1 MANSCS
7 PMECLLSLMILHH
20 SVPLS
25 VSLVYTPSDAYQES
39 ILRPFRSFSDVAIFH
54 FTVPAQTSRAAW
66 QFVAFMDDK
75 NCPAE
80 PVQIYLR
87 HGSYPVIALDNS
99 SFPSHVHLPD
109 PSVYR
114 LRTESRFQPTEMP
127 EFHVMNPLPGSWFVV
142 AFLRDS
148 SRKIKQQG
156 IHRAC
161 QYSLGSMAAWTHKP
175 DVVLLTA
182 GSFVNV
188 TTPSQLSTFKVY
200 VPDGTW
206 QIEVKVVSCV
216 ALSPNS
222 TSPVAAPSV
231 QPCVRKFGLRPSALP
246 FFEDT
251 NLTSAEFS
259 KIVPQPEMEV
269 YYYLTVASDSHVG
282 YSLVV
287 DVTDCPTLWHL
298 PTRKSPRRPRHLD
311 VGPGFNE
318 SDTTNETLANQTA
331 NTLSAVSQLHEVH
344 EQTTGTGG
352 SIGSVSPSSEFQTHT
367 AHFVK
372 EILGEESILAAMQ
385 GCLPMI
391 PLTRI
396 KHAQDF
402 LDSFLVQGPEW
413 FSSWLG
419 LTDVFPVMVRLNLE
433 PFVDIGG
440 TLQTKIHLD
449 SMVKNLTAQVVVVSI
464 CVHHR
469 RPPPYLS
476 GTIRCPP
483 DLSLTIATNDS
494 WVATKYFPFP
504 EPGSWFLSF
513 TVACFNASGSVSP
526 VRCELEQTIVDL
538 RIRLQPCVFEGS
550 PCGQHGFCQ
559 ESHFRQ
565 FYFSSCHCV
574 GGWRG
579 WGCTDNSMATPA
591 PLLLMKTLLL
601 TLSNLFFLPAI
612 VLATRRQFYTEAVV
626 YGVTM
631 FFSMFYHACDVDMF
645 GFCLLRYEVLQF
657 CDFFSAVLSFWVT
670 LVAMAHVPQSLA
682 SIAHVLG
689 ALGVAL
695 GVQCQRTS
703 LWVFVAP
710 AVLGSVL
717 LAASWGYRCH
727 HSRSCHPKAHDWLTS
742 LLPGVVLATIG
753 LALFAFVETEDN
765 YKYMHSAWHIAISL
779 SISFL
784 LPKHNAGKAVQ
795 CTNGHP
801 ATGVGTTQP
810 VYGQVQPVLNNDS
823 ELVDIADYRLDSD
836 LTSLIRGLRT

>member
-1 MANSCS
+1 M
-7 PMECLLSLMILHH
+7 
-20 SVPLS
+20 
-25 VSLVYTPSDAYQES
+25 YTPSDAYQES
-39 ILRPFRSFSDVAIFH
+39 LLRPFRTFSDVAIFH

-75 NCPAE
+75 HCPSE
-80 PVQIYLR
+80 SVHIYLR
-87 HGSYPVIALDNS
+87 HGSYPVIAADNS
-99 SFPSHVHLPD
+99 SFPAHVLLPS

-114 LRTESRFQPTEMP
+114 LQTVTKFQPTEMP
-127 EFHVMNPLPGSWFVV
+127 EFHVLNPLPGSWFVI
-142 AFLRDS
+142 AFLKES
-148 SRKIKQQG
+148 SRQIKQQG
-156 IHRAC
+156 IHRSC
-161 QYSLGSMAAWTHKP
+161 QYSLGSMAAWTHNHN
-175 DVVLLTA
+175 VILLNA
-182 GSFVNV
+182 GTHLNV
-188 TTPSQLSTFKVY
+188 TSPPQLAVFKVY

-206 QIEVKVVSCV
+206 QLQVRVLACFDFS
-216 ALSPNS
+216 SNS
-222 TSPVAAPSV
+222 SSSESGVV
-231 QPCVRKFGLRPSALP
+231 QPCVRKFGLRARALP
-246 FFEDT
+246 YPEDVNT
-251 NLTSAEFS
+251 TGDEFHR
-259 KIVPQPEMEV
+259 IVPQPEMEA
-269 YYYLTVASDSHVG
+269 YYYITVAADMHVG
-282 YSLVV
+282 YSIVAEV
-287 DVTDCPTLWHL
+287 KDCPTLWHL
-298 PTRKSPRRPRHLD
+298 PSRKSSRLPRHLSS
-311 VGPGFNE
+311 GFNE
-318 SDTTNETLANQTA
+318 SDAGNDTWSNQTA
-331 NTLSAVSQLHEVH
+331 SSSALSAVSQLHEDHQRAAAAASPNSVVA
-344 EQTTGTGG
+344 TTTT
-352 SIGSVSPSSEFQTHT
+352 EFQVHT

-419 LTDVFPVMVRLNLE
+419 LTDAFPVIVRLHLE

-449 SMVKNLTAQVVVVSI
+449 SMVKNLTSQVVVVNI
-464 CVHHR
+464 CVHHG

-476 GTIRCPP
+476 GHIQCPAE
-483 DLSLTIATNDS
+483 LSLSIATNGS
-494 WVATKYFPFP
+494 WVAIKYFPYP
-504 EPGSWFLSF
+504 EPGAWFLSF
-513 TVACFNASGSVSP
+513 TVACFNGSSSSVP

-559 ESHFRQ
+559 ENHFRQ

-579 WGCTDNSMATPA
+579 WGCTDNSQATPA

-645 GFCLLRYEVLQF
+645 GFCLLRFEVLQF
-657 CDFFSAVLSFWVT
+657 CDFFSAVLSLWVT
-670 LVAMAHVPQSLA
+670 LVAMAHVPPQLA

-695 GVQCQRTS
+695 GVQCQRTG
-703 LWVFVAP
+703 LWLFAVP
-710 AVLGSVL
+710 AATGVLL
-717 LAASWGYRCH
+717 LAASWGHRCH
-727 HSRSCHPKAHDWLTS
+727 QSRTCHPTAREWLTN
-742 LLPGVVLATIG
+742 LLPGTLLAAVG
-753 LALFAFVETEDN
+753 LGLFAFVETEDN
-765 YKYMHSAWHIAISL
+765 YKYIHSAWHIVISL

-784 LPKHNAGKAVQ
+784 LPKRNASKMAQCKGGCGAAVIGGSAMQ
-795 CTNGHP
+795 SI
-801 ATGVGTTQP
+801 
-810 VYGQVQPVLNNDS
+810 YDQVQPVLNNDS

-836 LTSLIRGLRT
+836 LTSLIRGLHP